1 MVGSMEHLLE
11 KTAEKE
17 LTALLEQHIKNT
29 KIKNIMKE
37 RRLCD
42 HCLGRLFA
50 RVGYGVDNT
59 TRGRLIREHFD
70 YSSEISEK
78 CWLCSDL
85 FNEVEKFSE
94 MIVEKL
100 NDWEFNNFLI
110 GCRIDI
116 EIVEREESLWS
127 EAAVEQFEPIKSEI
141 NREVGKL
148 VEKRV
153 GKEVNFERPEV
164 VATIDTRYDDV
175 EIQVA
180 PLFIYGRYLK
190 KIRGI
195 PQTKWTCKHCLG
207 KGCELCNHTG
217 KMYAESVEELIAKE
231 VMEIT
236 MGKGHSFHGMG
247 REDID
252 AKMLGNGRPFIIEI
266 KTPIK
271 RNIDYTSIQKRIN
284 RSAEGKVE
292 VMELRSSD
300 RREVVAIKSVRCQ
313 KTYSVL
319 VELGKKVN
327 KEKLNE
333 VVKAFKGKEIAQQ
346 TPLRVVHRRADKRR
360 KRRILDIKAEL
371 TEMENEAELII
382 TAEAG
387 TYIKEFVHGDEGRTR
402 PSLAEG
408 LGMKCEVK
416 RLDVIKIHEE

>member
-1 MVGSMEHLLE
+1 MEHLLE

-100 NDWEFNNFLI
+100 NDWEFNNFLV

-116 EIVEREESLWS
+116 ETVEREESLWS

-252 AKMLGNGRPFIIEI
+252 AKMLGNGRPFILEI
-266 KTPIK
+266 KTPRK
-271 RNIDYTSIQKRIN
+271 RNLDYTSIQKRIN
-284 RSAEGKVE
+284 RSAKGKVE
-292 VMELRSSD
+292 VRELRSSD
-300 RREVVAIKSVRCQ
+300 RREVVAIKSMRCP

-346 TPLRVVHRRADKRR
+346 TPLRVAHRRADKRR

-371 TEMENEAELII
+371 NERENEAELII

-416 RLDVIKIHEE
+416 RLDVIEIHEE

>member
-1 MVGSMEHLLE
+1 MEHLLE

-59 TRGRLIREHFD
+59 TRGRLVREHFD
-70 YSSEISEK
+70 YPSEISEK

-100 NDWEFNNFLI
+100 NEWEFNNFLV

-252 AKMLGNGRPFIIEI
+252 AKMLGDGRPFILEI
-266 KTPIK
+266 KTPRK
-271 RNIDYTSIQKRIN
+271 RNLDYTSIQKRIN

-292 VMELRSSD
+292 VRELRVSD
-300 RREVVAIKSVRCQ
+300 RREVVAIKSVRSP

-371 TEMENEAELII
+371 NERENEAELII

-416 RLDVIKIHEE
+416 RLDVIEIHEE

>member
-1 MVGSMEHLLE
+1 MEHLLE

-78 CWLCSDL
+78 CWLCNDL

>member
-1 MVGSMEHLLE
+1 MEHLLE

-29 KIKNIMKE
+29 KIENIMKE